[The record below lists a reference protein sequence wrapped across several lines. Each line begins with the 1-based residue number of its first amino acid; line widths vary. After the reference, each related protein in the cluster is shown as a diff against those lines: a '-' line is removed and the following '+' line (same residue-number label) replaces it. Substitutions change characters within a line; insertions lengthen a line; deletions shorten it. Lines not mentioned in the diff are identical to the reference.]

1 MCIGSNIGEG
11 VIPNCVCGV
20 WGGVGWVWVW
30 GGCGCGVD
38 VGWGGPQWFDPR
50 EQGNIV
56 GRKYIHIVKKI
67 CEPQR
72 GARRG
77 GGVGVWGVSCGVAH
91 SGLTPGHNARI

>member
-1 MCIGSNIGEG
+1 L
-11 VIPNCVCGV
+11 CV
-20 WGGVGWVWVW
+20 WGVGWGRVGVGW
-30 GGCGCGVD
+30 GGCGRGVD

-77 GGVGVWGVSCGVAH
+77 GGVWGVSCGVAH